1 MQIKLSFLGA
11 AQNVTGSRYLVEANN
26 LRILVDCGL
35 YQEWQLKARNWEPFP
50 VPPESI
56 DAVLLTHAH
65 LDHCG
70 MLPKLVCDG
79 FRGPIY
85 ATEATAEITEIELL
99 DSAHL
104 MMEDAEFKR
113 KRHQREGRKG
123 THPEVPL
130 YTTDDAKAAFSHF
143 SPVKY
148 SQVVEV
154 GKGIRATFHNAGHT
168 LGAAAIRVTVEQ
180 GGAER
185 TILFSGDLGKA
196 DRPILRDP
204 ATFKEADYV
213 IIEST
218 YGDRLLELPEEAAD
232 RLAEV
237 VNDTVTAGGNI
248 VIPTFAQERA
258 QEILYD
264 LNNLLIADRIPHLL
278 VFLDS
283 PMAVSITQVFERH
296 PELYDT
302 EMTALVH
309 NGQSPFKFPGLHMIK
324 TADESKAI
332 NRIKGTVIILAG
344 SGMCTGG
351 RIKHHLVTNISRP
364 DSTILFVGYQAA
376 GTLGRLITDGAKQV
390 RIHGQHYPVRAKIV
404 QINGF
409 SSHADRDQLMKWLSA
424 LQQAPRRVF
433 VTHGEPEAAQNFAS
447 FITEL
452 TGWKA
457 TVPQYRDT
465 VELG

>member
-11 AQNVTGSRYLVEANN
+11 AQTVTGSRYLLEANN

-35 YQEWQLKARNWEPFP
+35 YQEWQLKARNWDPFP

-85 ATEATAEITEIELL
+85 ATEATAEIAEIGLL

-113 KRHQREGRKG
+113 KRHQREGRKAK
-123 THPEVPL
+123 HPEVPL
-130 YTTDDAKAAFSHF
+130 YTADDAKATFSLF

-148 SQVVEV
+148 SQVVQV

-168 LGAAAIRVTVEQ
+168 LGAAAIRMTVEQ
-180 GGAER
+180 GGAQR
-185 TILFSGDLGKA
+185 TILFSGDLGKE

-213 IIEST
+213 VIEST
-218 YGDRLLELPEEAAD
+218 YGDRLLERPEEMAD

-237 VNDTVTAGGNI
+237 VNDTVKAGGNI
-248 VIPTFAQERA
+248 VIPVFAQERA
-258 QEILYD
+258 QEVLYD
-264 LNNLLIADRIPHLL
+264 LNNLIIAHRIPHLL

-283 PMAVSITQVFERH
+283 PMAVSITEVFERH
-296 PELYDT
+296 PELYDR
-302 EMTALVH
+302 EMKALVH
-309 NGQSPFKFPGLHMIK
+309 NGQSPFKFASLTMTK

-332 NRIKGTVIILAG
+332 NNIKGTVIILAG

-364 DSTILFVGYQAA
+364 DSTILFVGYQAV
-376 GTLGRLITDGAKQV
+376 GTLGRQIVDGAQQV
-390 RIHGQHYPVRAKIV
+390 RILGQQYPVRAKII
-404 QINGF
+404 QLNGF
-409 SSHADRDQLMKWLSA
+409 SSHADRDQLVKWLSA

-433 VTHGEPEAAQNFAS
+433 VTHGESESALHFGS
-447 FITEL
+447 FLTEH
-452 TGWKA
+452 TGWKT
-457 TVPQYRDT
+457 TVPQYLDT